1 MTPKLYKPSPV
12 EAANNLV
19 AELDK
24 CNVNVY
30 ITLAKAALWI
40 VAAVLLMLVIAGVT
54 VLARDGFTVYAIEI
68 AGVVVQACQVAAVVA
83 ITVLGWHGY
92 KGSRV
97 LHILRNWEGGK

>member
-12 EAANNLV
+12 EAANKIV

-40 VAAVLLMLVIAGVT
+40 VAGVLLMLVVAGVA
-54 VLARDGFTVYAIEI
+54 LLSRYGFDVGTAS
-68 AGVVVQACQVAAVVA
+68 VVVQACQVAVVVA

-97 LHILRNWEGGK
+97 LHILRNWGGKD